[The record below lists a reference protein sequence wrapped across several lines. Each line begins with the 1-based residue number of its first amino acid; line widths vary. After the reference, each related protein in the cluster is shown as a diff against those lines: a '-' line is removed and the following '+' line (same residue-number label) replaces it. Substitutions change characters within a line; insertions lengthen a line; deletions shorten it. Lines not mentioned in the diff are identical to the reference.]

1 MNKRIKGSL
10 ILLLTAVLWGFGFA
24 AQSAGGDAVGAL
36 AFNAL
41 RLITATVGM
50 TPAAAIAMRKRYGG
64 MPKGAALKRT
74 LAGGLIS
81 GALLAIATNMQQFG
95 VQLTGS
101 AGKSGFI
108 TALYIIFLPFFGII
122 TGRRPRWTVWPC
134 VAVAVLGLWFI
145 CGAGDLS
152 HFGTGEL
159 LLVLC
164 AICYAAQITAVDK
177 TLTPDVDGVV
187 LSFVQ
192 FAVASVLSFIP
203 LAISGFPSGESL
215 GAALPYLLYA
225 GLVSGA
231 VGFTLQII
239 GQRDCPPVAAGLI
252 MSLEAVFSAVG
263 GFILLGQKLT
273 HTEILGCA
281 ILFAAVTAAQIPVKS
296 KNIKI
301 PEGESEK

>member
-10 ILLLTAVLWGFGFA
+10 ILLLTAVIWGFGFA

-50 TPAAAIAMRKRYGG
+50 IPATAIALRKRYGG
-64 MPKGAALKRT
+64 MPEGRILKRT
-74 LAGGLIS
+74 LAGGAIS
-81 GALLAIATNMQQFG
+81 GALLAVATNMQQFG

-108 TALYIIFLPFFGII
+108 TALYIIFLPFFGIM
-122 TGRRPRWTVWPC
+122 TKRRPKWTVWPC
-134 VAVAVLGLWFI
+134 VAAAVCGLWFI
-145 CGAGDLS
+145 CGANDLS
-152 HFGTGEL
+152 SFGAGEL

-164 AICYAAQITAVDK
+164 AIGYAAQITAVDK
-177 TLTPDVDGVV
+177 TLTPEIDGVL
-187 LSFVQ
+187 LSFIQ
-192 FAVASVLSFIP
+192 FAVAAVLSFIP
-203 LAISGFPSGESL
+203 MAIAGFPSCGNL
-215 GAALPYLLYA
+215 RAALPYLLYA

-231 VGFTLQII
+231 AGFTLQII

-263 GFILLGQKLT
+263 GFLLLGQKLT
-273 HTEILGCA
+273 KTEILGCA
-281 ILFAAVTAAQIPVKS
+281 ILFAAVVAAQIPVKNK
-296 KNIKI
+296 KNIL
-301 PEGESEK
+301 EGESEK